1 MLGKGGYGR
10 VAENRLMMLT
20 EQGPRGLRD
29 RTSAIKGQGP
39 PLGNLMI
46 SDIISQ
52 MSKLG
57 VLMT

>member
-10 VAENRLMMLT
+10 VAENRLMMLV

-29 RTSAIKGQGP
+29 SSSAIKGQGL

-57 VLMT
+57 VRLT